1 MLGAIIGDIVG
12 SRFEF
17 HNTDKYDFEMF
28 TEETTAPGSLEEY
41 KKNALLAE
49 FEKNYEKA
57 SENWMQYLNETM
69 KSNRELEDEVLERTL
84 SCFRKTTNL
93 QREFFMY
100 EDLIA
105 HYPDHPKRS
114 EWENE
119 RNELERIIRA
129 QEK

>member
-12 SRFEF
+12 SRFE
-17 HNTDKYDFEMF
+17 
-28 TEETTAPGSLEEY
+28 
-41 KKNALLAE
+41 
-49 FEKNYEKA
+49 
-57 SENWMQYLNETM
+57 
-69 KSNRELEDEVLERTL
+69 
-84 SCFRKTTNL
+84 FRKTTNL